1 MTRAALYARLSRDR
15 TGEETATARQLDDCR
30 AFATSRGWEIAGE
43 YSDADVSAYKRNVA
57 RPGYEAML
65 AELDAGRVD
74 VVVAWKLDRLLRR
87 VMDFEKLWER
97 CEPHG
102 AQIATVRDGID
113 TSTPMVGELLPRLM
127 ATFAQLESKN
137 LSVREIRK
145 HEETAKKGGRAGG
158 GHRPFGL
165 SRDWSELVEPEAEL
179 IRQAAVDI
187 TAGRSMYAIA
197 NEWNARGVTT
207 PTGKAWTGQLVASML
222 HSPRIAGLRELH
234 GAIVSTGIWPAIV
247 DPEDHRRV
255 RAILDGHRKAGRP
268 GRYLLSG
275 LVECGIC
282 GSTMTGRRRYTD
294 KSRYYGCVKINGHPA
309 CGGTNVVAEPL
320 EELVGAMVLEAI
332 DSPAL
337 TAELRRAGGYEAA
350 IEVDTL
356 AADEAALEQLARD
369 HYVEHRIGRAE
380 FLAARDALAARIDAA
395 RARLARPGTD
405 AMLGDVAVRDAWSA
419 GTVDWRRQLIATV
432 VDRVKIGPAKPGAS
446 RFDPSRFEV
455 AWRV

>member
-15 TGEETATARQLDDCR
+15 SGEETATTRQLEDCR

-43 YSDADVSAYKRNVA
+43 YTDADVSAYKRNAV

-65 AELDAGRVD
+65 AELDAGLVD

-145 HEETAKKGGRAGG
+145 HEETAKKGGRSGG

-165 SRDWSELVEPEAEL
+165 SRDWSQLVESEAAL
-179 IRQAAVDI
+179 IRQAAIDVL
-187 TAGRSMYAIA
+187 AGHSMYAIA
-197 NEWNARGVTT
+197 NDWNAGGVTT

-222 HSPRIAGLRELH
+222 RSPRIAGLREH
-234 GAIVSTGIWPAIV
+234 RGAIVSTGTWPAIV
-247 DPEDHRRV
+247 EPAEHERI
-255 RAILDGHRKAGRP
+255 RAVLDAHHKPGRP

-275 LVECGIC
+275 LVTCGRC
-282 GSTMTGRRRYTD
+282 GTRMTGRRRFGD
-294 KSRYYGCVKINGHPA
+294 KARYYGCVKINGHGA
-309 CGGTNVVAEPL
+309 CGGTNIMAEPL
-320 EELVGAMVLEAI
+320 EELVGGWVLQAI

-337 TAELRRAGGYEAA
+337 TDELKVPRGITAPDVAELR
-350 IEVDTL
+350 
-356 AADEAALEQLARD
+356 ADEQALEQLARD
-369 HYVEHRIGRAE
+369 HYVDHRIGRAE
-380 FLAARDALAARIDAA
+380 FLAARDQLAVRIEAV
-395 RARLARPGTD
+395 RSKLARPEAA
-405 AMLGDVAVRDAWSA
+405 AMLHDVAVRDAWAA
-419 GTVDWRRQLIATV
+419 GSVDWRRQLVGTV
-432 VDRVKIGPAKPGAS
+432 VDAVSIGPARPGAS
-446 RFDPSRFEV
+446 SFDPDRFEIV
-455 AWRV
+455 WRV